1 MYQDIL
7 IDTVQRAERSVKSIP
22 QSEKGTT
29 VTNEPAQPQR
39 LRVVASTPISEEL
52 ISRVVSTEPRI
63 DFVRDQSL
71 LAPQRF
77 AGDHTGDPS
86 FHRNP
91 EQQRAFEELIDSAE
105 VLYGVPDEQPAALRR
120 TVRNNPGLRWVHTM
134 PAGGGGQVKGAQ
146 LTRDELDRISFSTS
160 AGVHAEPLAEYAVF
174 GLLAGAKTLPRLL
187 RQQRDIRWTDRWE
200 MGLLSQQRILL
211 VGLGGIG
218 RVIAAKLA
226 ALGVSV
232 VGTSRSGTPVPGVD
246 ELVHPDDL
254 ADAARDVD
262 GIVVSLPGTAATEGL
277 VDAKVLRAA
286 KPGFTLVSVG
296 RGTVVDEAALIDAL
310 SDDQIGFA
318 VLDVFASEPLA
329 PDNPLWTDPKVLIS
343 PHTAALNSAEDRLI
357 AELFADNATRFLDGR
372 PLRNRVDTVE
382 FY

>member
-1 MYQDIL
+1 VAFDP
-7 IDTVQRAERSVKSIP
+7 T
-22 QSEKGTT
+22 
-29 VTNEPAQPQR
+29 AQPPPR

-52 ISRVVSTEPRI
+52 IDRVVRAEPRI

-77 AGDHTGDPS
+77 AGDHAGDPS
-86 FHRNP
+86 FRRTP
-91 EQQRAFEELIDSAE
+91 EQQQAFEDLVDSAQA
-105 VLYGVPDEQPAALRR
+105 LYGVPDEQPAALRR
-120 TVRNNPGLRWVHTM
+120 TVRNNEGLLWVHTM
-134 PAGGGGQVKGAQ
+134 PAGGGSQVKAAQ
-146 LTRDELDRISFSTS
+146 LTDDELNRISFTTS

-187 RQQRDIRWTDRWE
+187 KQQRDIHWTDRWE

-218 RVIAAKLA
+218 RVVAAKLA
-226 ALGVSV
+226 ALGVTV
-232 VGTSRSGTPVPGVD
+232 VGTSRSGTPVPGVH
-246 ELVHPDDL
+246 EIVHPDDL

-286 KPGFTLVSVG
+286 KPGFTFVSIG
-296 RGTVVDEAALIDAL
+296 RGTVIDEPALIDAL
-310 SDDQIGFA
+310 RDGHMGFA
-318 VLDVFASEPLA
+318 ALDVFASEPLA
-329 PDNPLWTDPKVLIS
+329 VDSPLWTDPKVLIS

-357 AELFADNATRFLDGR
+357 AGLFAENATRYLDGR

>member
-1 MYQDIL
+1 M
-7 IDTVQRAERSVKSIP
+7 TVAYDPPDQR
-22 QSEKGTT
+22 
-29 VTNEPAQPQR
+29 PQR

-52 ISRVVSTEPRI
+52 IDRVVRAEPRI

-77 AGDHTGDPS
+77 AGDHAGDPS
-86 FHRNP
+86 FRRSP
-91 EQQRAFEELIDSAE
+91 EQQQAFDDLVDSAQA
-105 VLYGVPDEQPAALRR
+105 LYGVPDEQPDALRR
-120 TVRNNPGLRWVHTM
+120 TVRNNHGLLWVHTM
-134 PAGGGGQVKGAQ
+134 PAGGGSQVKAAQ
-146 LTRDELDRISFSTS
+146 LADDELGRISFTTS
-160 AGVHAEPLAEYAVF
+160 AGVHAEPLAEYAIF

-187 RQQRDIRWTDRWE
+187 KQQRDIRWTARWE

-211 VGLGGIG
+211 IGLGGIG
-218 RVIAAKLA
+218 RVVAAKLA
-226 ALGVSV
+226 ALGVTV
-232 VGTSRSGTPVPGVD
+232 VGTSRSGTPVPGVN

-277 VDAKVLRAA
+277 VDAKILRAA
-286 KPGFTLVSVG
+286 KPGFTLVSIG
-296 RGTVVDEAALIDAL
+296 RGTVIDEPALIDAL
-310 SDDQIGFA
+310 RDGHVGFA
-318 VLDVFASEPLA
+318 ALDVFASEPLA
-329 PDNPLWTDPKVLIS
+329 DDNPLWTDPNVLIS

-357 AELFADNATRFLDGR
+357 AELFADNATRYLDGR

>member
-1 MYQDIL
+1 MAFNP
-7 IDTVQRAERSVKSIP
+7 TPQRPRPE
-22 QSEKGTT
+22 
-29 VTNEPAQPQR
+29 R

-52 ISRVVSTEPRI
+52 IDRVVRAEPRI

-77 AGDHTGDPS
+77 AGDHAGDPS
-86 FHRNP
+86 FRRAAD
-91 EQQRAFEELIDSAE
+91 EQQAFDKLVDSAQA
-105 VLYGVPDEQPAALRR
+105 LYGVPDEQPAALRR
-120 TVRNNPGLRWVHTM
+120 TVRNNPGLLWVHTM
-134 PAGGGGQVKGAQ
+134 PAGGGSQVKAAQ
-146 LTRDELDRISFSTS
+146 LTEDELARISFSTS
-160 AGVHAEPLAEYAVF
+160 AGVHAEPLAEYALF

-187 RQQRDIRWTDRWE
+187 QQQRDIRWTDRWE

-218 RVIAAKLA
+218 RVVAAKLA
-226 ALGVSV
+226 ALGVTV
-232 VGTSRSGTPVPGVD
+232 VGTSRSGTPVAGVD

-254 ADAARDVD
+254 AHAARDVD

-286 KPGFTLVSVG
+286 RPGFTLVSVG
-296 RGTVVDEAALIDAL
+296 RGTVIDEPALIDAL
-310 SDDQIGFA
+310 RDGHVGFA
-318 VLDVFASEPLA
+318 ALDVFASEPLA
-329 PDNPLWTDPKVLIS
+329 PDNPLWTDPRVLVS

-357 AELFADNATRFLDGR
+357 AELFADNATRFLDGL
-372 PLRNRVDTVE
+372 PLRNLVDTVE